1 MGGDGALMRRTS
13 VWLLL
18 APLLLVL
25 ALLLAYPIAYALA
38 LAFTDP
44 LTGRVPSLASWTA
57 IAGDALFWRAAATN
71 LVLPLASI
79 AVELG
84 VGLGLAL
91 FLSQRFRGR
100 ALLRLLVV
108 VPFALPEIVV
118 LTMMRYVFVP
128 RGYANAALATLGLP
142 GLDWLEPGSAL
153 AWLTIVV
160 VDAWHVTP
168 VVFLILLAALADVP
182 EEIGEAA
189 RLDGASATARL
200 WRITLPLLRPAILAA
215 LLLRGVD
222 ALRIFATPLVLTGPE
237 GVPVLSSYAY
247 HQWSDYGND
256 AAAAAAAT
264 ALAAVSVI
272 ASVPLLRARSA
283 P

>member
-1 MGGDGALMRRTS
+1 MRRTH

-25 ALLLAYPIAYALA
+25 ALLLAYPILYALK

-44 LTGRVPSLASWTA
+44 LTGRFPSLASFAA
-57 IAGDALFWRAAATN
+57 IGGDALFWRAAGTN
-71 LVLPLASI
+71 LALPLASI

-84 VGLGLAL
+84 IGLGLAL

-142 GLDWLEPGSAL
+142 GFDWLVPGSAL
-153 AWLTIVV
+153 AWLTIVL

-256 AAAAAAAT
+256 AAAAAAASV
-264 ALAAVSVI
+264 LAALSVV
-272 ASVPLLRARSA
+272 ASVPLLRARSVA
-283 P
+283 